1 MANVKITDLPAGTAL
16 GGTEL
21 FESVQAAAS
30 VKISATQIK
39 NYTSEN
45 PTLAV
50 LDSATNTTTVVATL
64 QHTTSATP
72 AAGIGV
78 AMNFEVETSAANNE
92 IGGQI
97 SAVTTDVTA
106 ASEDFDF
113 LFKLMAGGAAAAEK
127 GRLTS
132 TGNLQMTGNTFRI
145 ATNRTVTNAGD
156 AGTTGDICWDS
167 SYIYVCVATNTWKRV
182 AIATW
187 P

>member
-30 VKISATQIK
+30 VKISASQIK
-39 NYTSEN
+39 DYTSN
-45 PTLAV
+45 DPTFAV

-78 AMNFEVETSAANNE
+78 AMDFEVETSAANNE
-92 IGGQI
+92 IGAQI
-97 SAVTTDVTA
+97 AAVTTDVTA
-106 ASEDFDF
+106 TSEDFD
-113 LFKLMAGGAAAAEK
+113 LVVKLMAAGAAAAEK
-127 GRLTS
+127 ARVTS
-132 TGNLQMTGNTFRI
+132 TGNLQTTGNTFRV
-145 ATNRTVTNAGD
+145 ATSRTVTNAGD
-156 AGTTGDICWDS
+156 AGTAGDICWDS
-167 SYIYVCVATNTWKRV
+167 SYIYVCVAANTWKRV